1 MTLEF
6 LLTTFIIVATPG
18 TGALYTVATGLSGGA
33 RTSMVAAL
41 GCTLGIVP
49 HMFTVITGLAALLH
63 TSAMSLQIIK
73 YLGAAWLL
81 YMAWKMIS
89 NKEALS
95 VNSEAINHS
104 SRQIIT
110 SAILINLL
118 NPKLS
123 LFFLAFL
130 PQFIVNNGLSAVT
143 QMLEMSM
150 VFMVMTLLIFSLYG
164 VFAATVRQHVMANVS
179 VQRWVQRAFSGA
191 FAALAIKLALTP
203 I

>member
-6 LLTTFIIVATPG
+6 MLTTFIIVATPG
-18 TGALYTVATGLSGGA
+18 AGALYTVATGLSGGA
-33 RTSMVAAL
+33 RTSIVAAL

-81 YMAWKMIS
+81 YMAWKMVS

-104 SRQIIT
+104 ARQIIT

-130 PQFIVNNGLSAVT
+130 PQFIANDGHSAVT

-179 VQRWVQRAFSGA
+179 VQRWVLRAFSGA
-191 FAALAIKLALTP
+191 FAALAVKLALTP

>member
-130 PQFIVNNGLSAVT
+130 PQFIVNNGHSAVT

-191 FAALAIKLALTP
+191 FAVLAVKLALTP